1 MTLQQYYNDCY
12 IPFNMA
18 VKLNQLGIDIKSV
31 FVEGNNEL
39 DPILKVSDNFFKKDI
54 TCYFLSELE
63 FSYKIDVSIPT
74 WEQVLKFFR
83 DINLIGTI
91 DYLYINKNKQYY
103 KYRING
109 EYNFISEEKFVDY
122 EEAREALI
130 NNLISIYEKHNK

>member
-1 MTLQQYYNDCY
+1 MILQQYYRDCY
-12 IPFNMA
+12 IPFDMA
-18 VKLNQLGIDIKSV
+18 VKLYKLGIDIKSV
-31 FVEGNNEL
+31 FVEGNDEFN
-39 DPILKVSDNFFKKDI
+39 PIMKISNNFFNKDI
-54 TCYFLSELE
+54 TCYFLSELD
-63 FSYKIDVSIPT
+63 FSYKIDISIPT

-109 EYNFISEEKFVDY
+109 EYNFISEEKFKQY

-130 NNLISIYEKHNK
+130 NDLISIYQNNKK